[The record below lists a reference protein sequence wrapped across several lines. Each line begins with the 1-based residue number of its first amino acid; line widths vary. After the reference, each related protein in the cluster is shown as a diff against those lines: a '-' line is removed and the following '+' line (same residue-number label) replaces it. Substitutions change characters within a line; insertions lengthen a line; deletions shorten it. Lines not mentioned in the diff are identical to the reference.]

1 MSFGLVFKFSM
12 FGESFPKEKN
22 NMPQFGNYCMDSRN
36 SAPQVT
42 PAEEAFEK
50 LDAAGVRWVVER
62 AMASEEEK
70 NRADQF
76 HKDVATFRHM
86 YPAYLDSEHNKRLM
100 VHHWTE
106 VLGTSIPTFAEIE
119 ETFFSLRGS
128 GVLQLNAKAV
138 AKEDAAA
145 VAVRADEIIA
155 ARKAAEFNEADAYS
169 MPLEELEKRA
179 RGF

>member
-1 MSFGLVFKFSM
+1 
-12 FGESFPKEKN
+12 
-22 NMPQFGNYCMDSRN
+22 MPQFGNYCMDYN
-36 SAPQVT
+36 GAAHTTLT
-42 PAEEAFEK
+42 PAEQEFEK
-50 LDAAGVRWVVER
+50 LDAHGVRWVVER
-62 AMASEEEK
+62 AMANEEEK

-76 HKDVATFRHM
+76 HKDVETFRHM
-86 YPAYLDSEHNKRLM
+86 YPVYLDSEHNKRLM

-179 RGF
+179 RVF